1 MSQPTKVPRVFISY
15 SHDSPEHKAHTLA
28 LTQHLRK
35 TNKIDAWIDQFDEDQ
50 PPHSWPDWMFQQL
63 DRADFVIMICSE
75 KYKRRVHDQEEPGSG
90 YGARWEGAVIA
101 HSLYSAVSFA
111 ETSPYIPVV
120 FDEAD
125 VAHRPYFVG
134 GASYYHVNP
143 ADMSGLARLV
153 SRLLGE
159 RTVVP
164 VPLTGQEATDK
175 KPQPVHGEQERAAA
189 AFPDVRKVLGQKS
202 QEIADAKGDVEA
214 IADSHSRRQRM
225 RNLLEHQL
233 PYEADDVK
241 GRMVHLIFAKAAA
254 EFEAA
259 EVDES
264 GEHME
269 RLIRRVHIE
278 ALDTQ
283 NKWRA
288 NAPWPG
294 NSDAQH
300 RPHAREAADPQD
312 VRFLIEA
319 HYPNI
324 SNSELDAMRS
334 VLSGINRQQ
343 LNAMMSDADAIQKI
357 FDQLRR
363 SRR

>member
-1 MSQPTKVPRVFISY
+1 MPRVFISY
-15 SHDSPEHKAHTLA
+15 SHDSPEHKARALA

-35 TNKIDAWIDQFDEDQ
+35 TNKIDAWIDQFNEEQ
-50 PPHSWPDWMFQQL
+50 PPHSWPSWMFQQL
-63 DRADFVIMICSE
+63 DRADFVIMICTE

-101 HSLYSAVSFA
+101 HSVYSAVSFA

-125 VAHRPYFVG
+125 VTHRPYFVA

-143 ADMSGLARLV
+143 ADMSGVGRLV

-175 KPQPVHGEQERAAA
+175 KPQPVHGEQKRAAA
-189 AFPDVRKVLGQKS
+189 DFPNVRKVLGQMS
-202 QEIADAKGDVEA
+202 QEIADAKGGVEDIA
-214 IADSHSRRQRM
+214 EADSRRRVM
-225 RNLLEHQL
+225 RNVLEHHL
-233 PYEADDVK
+233 PSEADDVK
-241 GRMVHLIFAKAAA
+241 DRMVHLISANAAA

-259 EVDES
+259 ESDED
-264 GEHME
+264 GRHMQ

-283 NKWRA
+283 DRWRA
-288 NAPWPG
+288 DAPWPD
-294 NSDAQH
+294 NPDAER
-300 RPHAREAADPQD
+300 RPHARDPADPQD
-312 VRFLIEA
+312 VRYLIET

-343 LNAMMSDADAIQKI
+343 VNAMMSDADAMQKI
-357 FDQLRR
+357 LDQLRR
-363 SRR
+363 NRH